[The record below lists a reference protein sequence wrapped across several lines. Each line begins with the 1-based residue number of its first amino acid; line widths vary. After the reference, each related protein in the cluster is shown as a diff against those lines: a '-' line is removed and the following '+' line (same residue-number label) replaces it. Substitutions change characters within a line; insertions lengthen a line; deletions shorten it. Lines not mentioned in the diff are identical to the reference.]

1 MNHNQPSTACFRR
14 SILLS
19 QGLLALFTVAVAFL
33 DIRCQW
39 FWGWASGA
47 GILGTVND
55 TDKYLFLG
63 CLFGCSLPAYVLLYS
78 MHILLKRVQHGSV
91 FTPENVRLLRTV
103 SLCCFLAALLCLV
116 SGLRFPVLLVITA
129 SAGFVGLIVRIVKN
143 VFQQALRM
151 KDELDFTV

>member
-1 MNHNQPSTACFRR
+1 MIENQASTASVRR

-19 QGLLALFTVAVAFL
+19 QGLLVLFAAAVVFL

-39 FWGWASGA
+39 FWGWVSGS
-47 GILGTVND
+47 GILGAVNG
-55 TDKYLFLG
+55 TEKNLFLG

-78 MHILLKRVQHGSV
+78 MHILLKRVQHGFV
-91 FTPENVRLLRTV
+91 FTHENVRLLWIV
-103 SLCCFLAALLCLV
+103 SLCCFFAALFCLAF
-116 SGLRFPVLLVITA
+116 SWRFPVLLVITA
-129 SAGFVGLIVRIVKN
+129 ASGFVGLIVRIVKN

>member
-1 MNHNQPSTACFRR
+1 MIDNQASTAGVRR

-19 QGLLALFTVAVAFL
+19 QGLLVLFTAAVVFL

-39 FWGWASGA
+39 FWGWISGS
-47 GILGTVND
+47 GILGTVKES
-55 TDKYLFLG
+55 DKYLFLG

-78 MHILLKRVQHGSV
+78 MHILLKRVQNGSV
-91 FTPENVRLLRTV
+91 FTPENVRLLGIV

-116 SGLRFPVLLVITA
+116 SSWRFPVLLVITVA
-129 SAGFVGLIVRIVKN
+129 AGFVGLIVRIVKN

-151 KDELDFTV
+151 KDELDYTV

>member
-1 MNHNQPSTACFRR
+1 MIDNQASTAGVRR

-19 QGLLALFTVAVAFL
+19 QGLLLLFTAAVVFL

-39 FWGWASGA
+39 FWGWISGS
-47 GILGTVND
+47 GILGTVKES
-55 TDKYLFLG
+55 DKYLFLG

-91 FTPENVRLLRTV
+91 FTPENVRLLGTV

-116 SGLRFPVLLVITA
+116 SSWRFPVLLVITVA
-129 SAGFVGLIVRIVKN
+129 AGFVGLIVRIVKN

-151 KDELDFTV
+151 KDELDYTV

>member
-1 MNHNQPSTACFRR
+1 MIHNQTSTTGVHR

-19 QGLLALFTVAVAFL
+19 QGLLVLFTAAVVFL

-39 FWGWASGA
+39 FWGWISGS
-47 GILGTVND
+47 GILGTVNG

-63 CLFGCSLPAYVLLYS
+63 CLFGCSIPAYVLLYS
-78 MHILLKRVQHGSV
+78 MHILLKRVQQGSV
-91 FTPENVRLLRTV
+91 FTPENVRLLGIV
-103 SLCCFLAALLCLV
+103 SLCCFLAALLCLA
-116 SGLRFPVLLVITA
+116 SSWRFPVLLVVTVA
-129 SAGFVGLIVRIVKN
+129 AGFVGLIVRIVKN

>member
-1 MNHNQPSTACFRR
+1 MIHNQASTTGVHR

-19 QGLLALFTVAVAFL
+19 QGLLALFTAAVVFL

-39 FWGWASGA
+39 FWGWFSRS
-47 GILGTVND
+47 GILGTVNG

-63 CLFGCSLPAYVLLYS
+63 CLFGCSIPAYVLLYS
-78 MHILLKRVQHGSV
+78 MHILLKRVQQGSV
-91 FTPENVRLLRTV
+91 FTPENVRLLGIV
-103 SLCCFLAALLCLV
+103 SLCCFLAALLCLA
-116 SGLRFPVLLVITA
+116 SSWRFPVLLVVTVA
-129 SAGFVGLIVRIVKN
+129 AGFVGRIVRIVKN

>member
-1 MNHNQPSTACFRR
+1 MNHNQPSTVCFRR

-19 QGLLALFTVAVAFL
+19 QGLLALFTAAVVFL

-39 FWGWASGA
+39 FWEWSFDS
-47 GILGTVND
+47 GILGTVRQS
-55 TDKYLFLG
+55 DKYLFLG

-116 SGLRFPVLLVITA
+116 SGLRFPVLLVITVA
-129 SAGFVGLIVRIVKN
+129 AGFVGLIVQIVKN
-143 VFQQALRM
+143 VFQQALCM

>member
-1 MNHNQPSTACFRR
+1 MIDNQASTAGVRR

-19 QGLLALFTVAVAFL
+19 QGLLALFTIAVAFL

-63 CLFGCSLPAYVLLYS
+63 CQFGCSVPAYVLLYS
-78 MHILLKRVQHGSV
+78 MHVLLKHVQRGFV
-91 FTPENVRLLRTV
+91 FTRENVRLLGIV
-103 SLCCFLAALLCLV
+103 SLCCFFAALLCLAF
-116 SGLRFPVLLVITA
+116 SWRFPVLLVITA

>member
-1 MNHNQPSTACFRR
+1 MIHNQTSTTGVHR

-19 QGLLALFTVAVAFL
+19 QGLLVLFTAAVVFL

-39 FWGWASGA
+39 FWGWISGS
-47 GILGTVND
+47 GILGTVNG

-63 CLFGCSLPAYVLLYS
+63 CLFGCSIPAYVLLYS
-78 MHILLKRVQHGSV
+78 MHILLKRVQQGSV
-91 FTPENVRLLRTV
+91 FTPENVRLLGIV
-103 SLCCFLAALLCLV
+103 SLCCFLAVLLCLA
-116 SGLRFPVLLVITA
+116 SSWRFPVLLVVTVA
-129 SAGFVGLIVRIVKN
+129 AGFVGLIVRIVKN